1 MEDDEAQITL
11 KIILLGSSQ
20 VGKTSIF
27 KRYFSNEFDINMLS
41 TIGVDLKS
49 SFFKFDNQKVKCNYI
64 DTAGQEKFKAIT
76 HNYLKGVNGAILV
89 YDVTNKQSFDLIE
102 NWVKN
107 IYDNNEKNVSKIL
120 FGNKT
125 DLIKE
130 RQVTTEEGQKLAKKM
145 ECEYFEGSALNGE
158 NIKESMNEIAKIAY
172 YNFIS
177 LKGSGRGI
185 SIMLT
190 KEETNNDQKKKEKKK
205 KGCC

>member
-1 MEDDEAQITL
+1 MEDDETQITL

-27 KRYFSNEFDINMLS
+27 KRYFSNEFNVNMLS

-49 SFFKFDNQKVKCNYI
+49 SFFKFDNQKVKCNFI

-76 HNYLKGVNGAILV
+76 HNYLKGVNGALLV
-89 YDVTNKQSFDLIE
+89 YDVTSKDSFDLIE

-130 RQVTTEEGQKLAKKM
+130 RQVTAEEGKKLAKKM
-145 ECEYFEGSALNGE
+145 ECEYYEGSALNGQGV
-158 NIKESMNEIAKIAY
+158 KESMNEIAKIAY
-172 YNFIS
+172 YNFIRS
-177 LKGSGRGI
+177 KGSGRGI
-185 SIMLT
+185 SITLT
-190 KEETNNDQKKKEKKK
+190 KNDTNNDKKKKEKKK